1 MRRMSHVRPMKFPR
15 PDKFSLALIAAAL
28 IGSALPASGEAR
40 EVLTVATKIGVGL
53 VFFLHGANLSREA
66 VLAGMTRWKL
76 HLLILSIT
84 FVAFPLAGLG
94 IGLLAPTVIS
104 PALAAGVLFL
114 CCVPSTVQAS
124 VALTG
129 MAGGN
134 VPAAVCS
141 ASASN
146 LIGVALTPALV
157 AVLMHTQGFTLNLG
171 IVRDIVVQLLLPF
184 IAGQVLRPR
193 IGAFITRHK
202 KVLQF
207 ADRGSILLIVYG
219 AFGAAMLQGL
229 WQQVSTT
236 DLVALV
242 LTVVG
247 LLALV
252 LCGARFASRAL
263 GFDRADMITATFCG
277 STKSLATGV
286 PLANILFAGQAIGM
300 IVLPLMLFHQLQLIT
315 CSVVAQRYA
324 RRAAAASVPA
334 AAGAD

>member
-1 MRRMSHVRPMKFPR
+1 MQFPR
-15 PDKFSLALIAAAL
+15 PDTFSLTLIGAAL
-28 IGSALPASGEAR
+28 LGSALPASGWAKD
-40 EVLTVATKIGVGL
+40 VLSVVTQLGVGL

-66 VLAGMTRWKL
+66 VLAGMTRWRL
-76 HLLILSIT
+76 HLLILGVT
-84 FVAFPLAGLG
+84 FGAFPLAGLG
-94 IGLLAPTVIS
+94 VGLLAPALIT

-146 LIGVALTPALV
+146 LIGVVLTPALI
-157 AVLMHTQGFTLNLG
+157 AVLMQTQGFSLNLD
-171 IVRDIVVQLLLPF
+171 IVRSIVLQLLMPF
-184 IAGQVLRPR
+184 VAGQVLRPR
-193 IGAFITRHK
+193 LGAFIARHK

-229 WQQVSTT
+229 WRQVSPA
-236 DLVALV
+236 DLAVLVA
-242 LTVVG
+242 VVVA
-247 LLALV
+247 LLASV
-252 LCGARFASRAL
+252 LAGARLAARAL

-315 CSVVAQRYA
+315 CSYVAQRYA
-324 RRAAAASVPA
+324 RRREDEALPA

>member
-1 MRRMSHVRPMKFPR
+1 MKLPR
-15 PDKFSLALIAAAL
+15 PDKFSLSLIGAAL
-28 IGSALPASGEAR
+28 VGSALPASGWPKD
-40 EVLTVATKIGVGL
+40 VLSVVTQLGVGL

-76 HLLILSIT
+76 HLLILGVT
-84 FVAFPLAGLG
+84 FAAFPLAGLG
-94 IGLLAPTVIS
+94 IGLLAPALIT

-146 LIGVALTPALV
+146 LIGVVLTPALI
-157 AVLMHTQGFTLNLG
+157 AVLMQAQGFALNLDIVRG
-171 IVRDIVVQLLLPF
+171 IVLQLLLPF
-184 IAGQVLRPR
+184 LAGQVLRPR
-193 IGAFITRHK
+193 LGPFIARHK

-207 ADRGSILLIVYG
+207 SDRGSILLIVYG

-229 WQQVSTT
+229 WRQVSPA
-236 DLVALV
+236 DLAVLVA
-242 LTVVG
+242 VVAA
-247 LLALV
+247 LLASV
-252 LCGARFASRAL
+252 IVGARLAARAL

-300 IVLPLMLFHQLQLIT
+300 IVLPLMLYHQLQLIT
-315 CSVVAQRYA
+315 CSYVAQRDA
-324 RRAAAASVPA
+324 RRREIDALPA
-334 AAGAD
+334 ATGAD

>member
-1 MRRMSHVRPMKFPR
+1 MPPRAHVGVMKLPR
-15 PDKFSLALIAAAL
+15 PDRFSLSLIAAAL
-28 IGSALPASGEAR
+28 LGSALPASGEPKD
-40 EVLTVATKIGVGL
+40 VLAVVTQIGVGL

-76 HLLILSIT
+76 HLLILVLT

-94 IGLLAPTVIS
+94 VGLLAPTLIT

-146 LIGVALTPALV
+146 LIGVVLTPALI
-157 AVLMHTQGFTLNLG
+157 AVLMQTQGFSLNLDIVRG
-171 IVRDIVVQLLLPF
+171 IVLQLLLPF
-184 IAGQVLRPR
+184 LAGQLLRPR
-193 IGAFITRHK
+193 IAPFIARHK
-202 KVLQF
+202 KVLQL

-229 WQQVSTT
+229 WQQVSTA
-236 DLVALV
+236 DLTILF
-242 LTVVG
+242 LTVVA
-247 LLALV
+247 LLGLV
-252 LCGARFASRAL
+252 LSGAKLASRAL

-277 STKSLATGV
+277 STKSLATGI

-300 IVLPLMLFHQLQLIT
+300 IVLPLMLFHQMQLIT
-315 CSVVAQRYA
+315 CSYVAQRYA
-324 RRAAAASVPA
+324 RRREAETLAA

>member
-1 MRRMSHVRPMKFPR
+1 MRFPR
-15 PDKFSLALIAAAL
+15 PDKFSLSLIAAAL
-28 IGSALPASGEAR
+28 IGSALPASGWPKD
-40 EVLTVATKIGVGL
+40 VLSVVTQIGVGL

-66 VLAGMTRWKL
+66 VLAGLTRWKL
-76 HLLILSIT
+76 HLLILAVT

-94 IGLLAPTVIS
+94 IGLLAPAVIT

-146 LIGVALTPALV
+146 LIGVVLTPALI
-157 AVLMHTQGFTLNLG
+157 AALMQAQGFALNLDIVRG
-171 IVRDIVVQLLLPF
+171 IVLQLLLPF
-184 IAGQVLRPR
+184 LAGQVLRPR
-193 IGAFITRHK
+193 IGSFIARHK
-202 KVLQF
+202 KMLQF
-207 ADRGSILLIVYG
+207 TDRGSILLIVYG

-229 WQQVSTT
+229 WRQVSPI
-236 DLVALV
+236 DLAVLFAVVAV
-242 LTVVG
+242 
-247 LLALV
+247 LLASV
-252 LCGARFASRAL
+252 LAGARFAARAF

-286 PLANILFAGQAIGM
+286 PLANILFAGQGIGM
-300 IVLPLMLFHQLQLIT
+300 IVLPLMLYHQLQLIT
-315 CSVVAQRYA
+315 CSYVAQRYA
-324 RRAAAASVPA
+324 QAREARSLPA
-334 AAGAD
+334 AA